1 MKSTIMKALLIVIFS
16 VCIYDALPAEEI
28 YATQTAPLAITS
40 MQILPRV
47 TGDHH
52 RRRRRR
58 RVIHRR
64 IIHRRIHHRR
74 HY

>member
-28 YATQTAPLAITS
+28 YASQTAPIAITG

-47 TGDHH
+47 TGGHH

-58 RVIHRR
+58 IIHRR
-64 IIHRRIHHRR
+64 IIHRRMHHRR
-74 HY
+74 HF